1 MKASLVLFDFYKK
14 RIRSQALLKQL
25 LEQQQE
31 TLLANDIDRVR
42 VIANEQLTHLKTIQ
56 KLEIEWQNFLKSN
69 FEPHQLAASPI
80 PFTEVFKLKDRENQ
94 QLRRLDHQFKA
105 ILKDVSALKK
115 SNQLLMHRS
124 LSFVQK
130 LVKGIVESNRDTGV
144 YGPSL
149 KSAAA
154 NVIINRR
161 M

>member
-1 MKASLVLFDFYKK
+1 MKASLILFDFYKK

-25 LEQQQE
+25 LEQQKE
-31 TLLANDIDRVR
+31 TLLANNIDRVQA
-42 VIANEQLTHLKTIQ
+42 IANEQLAHLKAIQ
-56 KLEIEWQNFLKSN
+56 KLEIDWQNFLKSH
-69 FEPHQLAASPI
+69 FEAHQLTAPPI
-80 PFTEVFKLKDRENQ
+80 PFTEVFELTEKENQ
-94 QLRRLDHQFKA
+94 QLRRLDYRFKA
-105 ILKDVSALKK
+105 VLRDVSALKD
-115 SNQLLMHRS
+115 SNQLLMQRS
-124 LSFVQK
+124 LSFVKK